1 MSENTT
7 EAEKLKEELFMNNE
21 HTAKVIDDAEM
32 KEAFDFCEGYKSF
45 LNSCKTEREAAAFT
59 VKEAEKR
66 GFVPFDKNKHYAAG
80 DKVYY
85 LNRKKA
91 VILAVIGKKSVGEG
105 VRIAAAHIDSPRL
118 DLKPNPL
125 YEDTDIALFKTH

>member
-45 LNSCKTEREAAAFT
+45 LNSCKTEVT
-59 VKEAEKR
+59 
-66 GFVPFDKNKHYAAG
+66 
-80 DKVYY
+80 
-85 LNRKKA
+85 
-91 VILAVIGKKSVGEG
+91 KSF
-105 VRIAAAHIDSPRL
+105 L
-118 DLKPNPL
+118 
-125 YEDTDIALFKTH
+125 T